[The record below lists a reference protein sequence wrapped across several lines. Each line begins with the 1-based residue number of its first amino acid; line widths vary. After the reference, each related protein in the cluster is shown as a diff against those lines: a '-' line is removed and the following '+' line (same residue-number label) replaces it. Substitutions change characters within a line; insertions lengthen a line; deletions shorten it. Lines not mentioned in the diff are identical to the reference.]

1 MEHGGID
8 LSQIYKLSREDFT
21 PDHAKFIAY
30 SILRALLFLHSA
42 GIVHRDLKPSNIAVS
57 NPNIVYTYNMLC
69 TAVCVDTALRSVVP
83 RALRSR
89 S

>member
-8 LSQIYKLSREDFT
+8 LSQIYKLPREDFT

-57 NPNIVYTYNMLC
+57 NPNIV
-69 TAVCVDTALRSVVP
+69 
-83 RALRSR
+83 
-89 S
+89 